1 MGEAELAR
9 QLADIE
15 RFRLRTLVEARVAEA
30 DALHAPDFV
39 LVNPGGNVW
48 SREKY
53 LGGIAEGRIDY
64 RRFDPVSDIEVM
76 VDGRLAVLR
85 YRSAIEISVLGSESG
100 ELECWHLD
108 CYRRDDD
115 GHWRVR
121 WSQATAIDQ
130 P

>member
-1 MGEAELAR
+1 MGEPEPAS

-15 RFRLRTLVEARVAEA
+15 RFRLRTLVEARVTEA
-30 DALHAPDFV
+30 DALHAADFV
-39 LVNPGGNVW
+39 LVNPSGNVW

-53 LGGIAEGRIDY
+53 LGGIADGRIDY

-85 YRSAIEISVLGSESG
+85 YRSAIEISVLGRESS

-121 WSQATAIDQ
+121 WSQATSVDE

>member
-1 MGEAELAR
+1 MGEPELAG
-9 QLADIE
+9 QLADTE

-39 LVNPGGNVW
+39 LVNPSGNVW

-53 LGGIAEGRIDY
+53 LGGIADGRIDY

-85 YRSAIEISVLGSESG
+85 YRSAIEISILGRGSG

-108 CYRRDDD
+108 CYRRTTA
-115 GHWRVR
+115 GWQIR
-121 WSQATAIDQ
+121 WSQATALS
-130 P
+130 

>member
-1 MGEAELAR
+1 VGEPGSAER
-9 QLADIE
+9 LADIE

-39 LVNPGGNVW
+39 LVNPSGNVW

-53 LGGIAEGRIDY
+53 LGGIADGRIVY
-64 RRFDPVSDIEVM
+64 RRFDPISDIDVM

-85 YRSAIEISVLGSESG
+85 YRSAIEVSVLGRESG
-100 ELECWHLD
+100 ALECWHLD
-108 CYRRDDD
+108 CYRRDD
-115 GHWRVR
+115 GGSWRVR
-121 WSQATAIDQ
+121 WSQATSVE

>member
-1 MGEAELAR
+1 MGEPELAG
-9 QLADIE
+9 QLADTE

-39 LVNPGGNVW
+39 LVNPSGNVW

-64 RRFDPVSDIEVM
+64 RRFDAVSGIEVM

-100 ELECWHLD
+100 ELQCWHLD

-115 GHWRVR
+115 GRWRVR
-121 WSQATAIDQ
+121 WSQATAIDE